1 MHFSKSMKSWNED
14 GTHTVQD
21 DCQDDLQCAR
31 QRTDNVCSLT
41 PHSCMWSWWWTN
53 SIKALDCYVPP
64 HCLGAWCVCHDYEPS
79 PSLYIQFIIFS
90 QTPPLL
96 LLLCTCC
103 FARLF
108 FFLYPSHFSDSAIF
122 LFLLL
127 LLYLILLIAVGYIFF
142 FFFFFQLFCLERGI
156 ILIFW
161 IPPTYCFLICVCVGN
176 VISSVSSALSLKSI
190 GCCRAATGIRQR
202 DTPVVAFPDSYH
214 QSQIRVVV
222 YTSYIYS
229 LTKSIYSAH
238 K

>member
-1 MHFSKSMKSWNED
+1 MHFSKSMKWRNED

-108 FFLYPSHFSDSAIF
+108 FPSFPPIF
-122 LFLLL
+122 LTRLFFVSSSSFISH
-127 LLYLILLIAVGYIFF
+127 LIDCCRLHFF
-142 FFFFFQLFCLERGI
+142 FFSFFQLFCLERGI

>member
-1 MHFSKSMKSWNED
+1 MHFSKSMKWRNED

-90 QTPPLL
+90 QTPPPLL

-108 FFLYPSHFSDSAIF
+108 FSSIPPIFLTRLFFCFFFFFYISSYWLLSATFFF
-122 LFLLL
+122 LFLLSI
-127 LLYLILLIAVGYIFF
+127 ILLRARNYFDFLNPSYLLFSDLCVRGKRHLVRFF
-142 FFFFFQLFCLERGI
+142 CSVFKIYRLLPCCDRDSPEGHAS
-156 ILIFW
+156 
-161 IPPTYCFLICVCVGN
+161 CCV
-176 VISSVSSALSLKSI
+176 S
-190 GCCRAATGIRQR
+190 R
-202 DTPVVAFPDSYH
+202 
-214 QSQIRVVV
+214 
-222 YTSYIYS
+222 
-229 LTKSIYSAH
+229 
-238 K
+238 